1 MELNINTAQHKKT
14 NLICAGEWRKM
25 YVIEVRKIAIRYS
38 VFTDIARSIH
48 RHTHTQSSTQNREN
62 ELHVAHTHIHEVSMY
77 RETVQKNGFMIK
89 KKHIFMKYYVYH

>member
-25 YVIEVRKIAIRYS
+25 YVIEVRKSAIQ
-38 VFTDIARSIH
+38 
-48 RHTHTQSSTQNREN
+48 RHCTIRTQTHTQSSTQNREN

-89 KKHIFMKYYVYH
+89 KNIFL